1 MQDRKPNN
9 NRKKNN
15 RSNNKNNG
23 NRSNGNRSN
32 GNRTNSRPLGRY
44 GAQSTQ
50 RTGRG
55 GKPDDLFSVHPISEK
70 MILRGHPWI
79 TKDKFSAKFPE
90 NEKHFLIKV
99 KKKNGQPLALCIN
112 DPKHKFVKARVWKKE
127 VKGNYGLASF
137 KEDLKS
143 RIKKAVFKRKDLL
156 KERDN
161 LYLIFAEADEL
172 PGLRVLM
179 LGEYFLISTYSY
191 IWKEHFSTIIETL
204 ELAVEEMLEDIDPD
218 ALFERNNVWIQS
230 RSENYAG
237 QLPAQHFYQLNDFSN
252 FTINEFGVKYN
263 ISLGKQYDHGLYT
276 DMASIRKKMT
286 PYFEKANKVL
296 NLFSYTG
303 AFSLFALKH
312 GCEDVRSVDLSEEY
326 LERVEKNIEL
336 NKDFDCKKHQSI
348 CSDTEEALDKL
359 IKNNENFDLI
369 ICDPPSSF
377 SDGSKRSS
385 IFDFYESALKTM
397 SELAPVEGNIAIFC
411 NTQKFTRKKFEG
423 FIYKLI
429 KESNLPLKMKSK
441 LHIAE
446 DCPRLKGFPE
456 GDYLKGIILK
466 KVDPSIEK
474 VEVETEVE
482 TEAESDDSESQEI
495 EKQQEQKAAT
505 EE

>member
-1 MQDRKPNN
+1 MQDRKSNN
-9 NRKKNN
+9 NRKKSN
-15 RSNNKNNG
+15 RSN

-32 GNRTNSRPLGRY
+32 GNRSGNRTSSRY
-44 GAQSTQ
+44 GAQTNQ
-50 RTGRG
+50 RNQRG
-55 GKPDDLFSVHPISEK
+55 GKGDDLFSVHPISEK

-137 KEDLKS
+137 KEELKL
-143 RIKKAVFKRKDLL
+143 RIQKAVHKRKDLL
-156 KERDN
+156 KEREN

-191 IWKEHFSTIIETL
+191 IWKEHFNTIIETL
-204 ELAVEEMLEDIDPD
+204 ELAVEEMLEDIDPN

-252 FTINEFGVKYN
+252 FTISEFGVKYN

-303 AFSLFALKH
+303 AFSLYALKH
-312 GCEDVRSVDLSEEY
+312 GCDDVRSVDLSEEY

-336 NKDFDCKKHQSI
+336 NKEFDSKKHRSI
-348 CSDTEEALDKL
+348 CSDTEDALEKL
-359 IKNNENFDLI
+359 IKDKEDFDLI

-377 SDGSKRSS
+377 SDGNKRSS
-385 IFDFYESALKTM
+385 IFDFYESAIKAM
-397 SELAPVEGNIAIFC
+397 SDLVPVEGVIAIFC

-429 KESNLPLKMKSK
+429 KENNLPLKMRSK

-466 KVDPSIEK
+466 KFDPSIEK
-474 VEVETEVE
+474 VE
-482 TEAESDDSESQEI
+482 EAPEEENQEPDI
-495 EKQQEQKAAT
+495 EDLEDQQEQEIAT